1 MAKFHFI
8 SAFSIPNFVIL
19 SISIY
24 LFLLKLNLFTVPQ
37 QPQMPY
43 EGSGGNSSSNS
54 RYLELPNY
62 ATLGAPNRY
71 SLDSSAVTRIND
83 GLTASINSG
92 GAAGAVAVGAA
103 AGPNAPA
110 ATDHRHHHRS
120 ASNFARQHSWDSPV
134 QFRRRQYG

>member
-1 MAKFHFI
+1 M
-8 SAFSIPNFVIL
+8 
-19 SISIY
+19 
-24 LFLLKLNLFTVPQ
+24 PQ

-43 EGSGGNSSSNS
+43 EGSGGNSSHS
-54 RYLELPNY
+54 RYLEIPNY
-62 ATLGAPNRY
+62 ATMSNRY

-92 GAAGAVAVGAA
+92 SAATAAA

-110 ATDHRHHHRS
+110 GTDHLRHHHRS

>member
-1 MAKFHFI
+1 M
-8 SAFSIPNFVIL
+8 
-19 SISIY
+19 
-24 LFLLKLNLFTVPQ
+24 PQ

-43 EGSGGNSSSNS
+43 EGSGGNSSHS
-54 RYLELPNY
+54 RYLEIPNY
-62 ATLGAPNRY
+62 ATMSNRY

-92 GAAGAVAVGAA
+92 SAATAAA
-103 AGPNAPA
+103 AGPNGPA
-110 ATDHRHHHRS
+110 GTDHHRHHHRS